1 MISPREQRLLRIIDA
16 LEQRRTQEEINAALD
31 RLEVEIKRAKD
42 ASGHEHEGKG
52 SPTGGQFTSG
62 GDGGGIG
69 AEKPGET
76 HGRKPRPANK
86 PGQIVKP
93 AEATPS
99 GKPAKPKAVRGE
111 MVEARREGT
120 GKDARIVMADG
131 KPAPEH
137 IKPSMVPPEW
147 TDVKITTDPNS
158 DVLVTARD
166 KKGRP
171 KTVYAKSL
179 EVRNAMIKFSKIKEM
194 LGMHAKIADE
204 IQKARQDAA
213 TKEEADCAWLMQ
225 VQATRPGSDRDTKA
239 NVKAYGATTLEARH
253 VVETKEGVRLQ
264 FIGKEG
270 IWHDH
275 LIRDKELGK
284 MLLDRKNAAKSANDR
299 LFNTTYD
306 DVHRFT
312 VQRDGGKF
320 TPKDFRTSAATS
332 LAVETVQANPQSAKD
347 EKEYKT
353 RVKEVAVKVSSLLG
367 NKPAQALKSYIA
379 PFVFAPWSP
388 K

>member
-1 MISPREQRLLRIIDA
+1 
-16 LEQRRTQEEINAALD
+16 
-31 RLEVEIKRAKD
+31 
-42 ASGHEHEGKG
+42 
-52 SPTGGQFTSG
+52 
-62 GDGGGIG
+62 
-69 AEKPGET
+69 
-76 HGRKPRPANK
+76 
-86 PGQIVKP
+86 
-93 AEATPS
+93 
-99 GKPAKPKAVRGE
+99 
-111 MVEARREGT
+111 
-120 GKDARIVMADG
+120 
-131 KPAPEH
+131 
-137 IKPSMVPPEW
+137 
-147 TDVKITTDPNS
+147 
-158 DVLVTARD
+158 
-166 KKGRP
+166 
-171 KTVYAKSL
+171 
-179 EVRNAMIKFSKIKEM
+179 
-194 LGMHAKIADE
+194 
-204 IQKARQDAA
+204 
-213 TKEEADCAWLMQ
+213 MQ

-284 MLLDRKNAAKSANDR
+284 MLLDRKNAAKSANDK

-332 LAVETVQANPQSAKD
+332 LAVETVQANPQPAKD
-347 EKEYKT
+347 EKEYKA
-353 RVKEVAVKVSSLLG
+353 RMKEVAVKVSSLLG